1 MFRAIDLRQYPFLII
16 SSSEI
21 LAEKDFPYLRT
32 FMHRCFE
39 QKLANKNIT
48 TTLKVLL
55 IVSASVLA
63 VVAVRGLVSPPGTC
77 ITLATTSRGNLLT
90 TKAVNEAGPG
100 TIDATGCDIG
110 DYINT
115 NLPVSSLTVHDANQ
129 YGIFV
134 DSSLGSITVS
144 IAGTTVYNIGA
155 HTGTSFTPN
164 GVQTGI
170 GIIYDSGASGPQA
183 KGSIDSSTVK
193 AYQKGGIEV
202 NHNSNVTTT
211 NNVVTGLGHVS
222 FIAQNGI
229 EYARDASGIIRG
241 NTVSGNFYTGG
252 TGILADGSSCGGSNP
267 ACPPGRQFVSC
278 GILLVLIDP
287 NNIQRGQNDVNA
299 PPPNDNQRNYA
310 VVTDAVTD

>member
-1 MFRAIDLRQYPFLII
+1 LKKKLVSNNII
-16 SSSEI
+16 
-21 LAEKDFPYLRT
+21 R
-32 FMHRCFE
+32 
-39 QKLANKNIT
+39 
-48 TTLKVLL
+48 TLKVLL

-90 TKAVNEAGPG
+90 TKAVNEPGPG

-129 YGIFV
+129 YGILV

-144 IAGTTVYNIGA
+144 ITGTTVYNIGA
-155 HTGTSFTPN
+155 HTGTLFTPN

-170 GIIYDSGASGPQA
+170 GIIYDSGSAGPQA
-183 KGSIDSSTVK
+183 TGSIDSSTVY
-193 AYQKGGIEV
+193 AYQKGGIEA

-211 NNVVTGLGHVS
+211 NNVVTGLGHVDY
-222 FIAQNGI
+222 IAQNGI
-229 EYARDASGIIRG
+229 EYARDATGIIRG
-241 NTVSGNFYTGG
+241 NTVSANFYTGG
-252 TGILADGSSCGGSNP
+252 TGVLANGSPCGGINP
-267 ACPPGRQFVSC
+267 SCPPGRQYVSC

-287 NNIQRGQNDVNA
+287 NKIQRGQNDLNA
-299 PPPNDNQRNYA
+299 PPPNDNQRNFA
-310 VVTDAVTD
+310 VVTDAITD